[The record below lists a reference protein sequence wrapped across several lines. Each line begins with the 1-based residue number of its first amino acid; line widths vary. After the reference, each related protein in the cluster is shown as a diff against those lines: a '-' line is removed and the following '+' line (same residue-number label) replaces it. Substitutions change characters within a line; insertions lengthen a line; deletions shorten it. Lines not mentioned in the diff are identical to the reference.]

1 MKAKLNKNEM
11 QNLTL
16 EIYKQ
21 LCMDTDEKIII
32 SAYAEKYTESQ
43 IDTAF
48 KAAYD
53 TFLQQTKPGYATKY
67 RQALASYSLIVA
79 RCFHAMDWKTAKGA
93 LDSKVKLM
101 QWLDE
106 NEE

>member
-48 KAAYD
+48 KAAYE

>member
-1 MKAKLNKNEM
+1 MKSKLTKKEM
-11 QNLTL
+11 QDLTL

-32 SAYAEKYTESQ
+32 SAYAEKYTEAQ
-43 IDTAF
+43 LDDAF
-48 KAAYD
+48 RKAYE
-53 TFLQQTKPGYATKY
+53 TFLQQTRPGYATKY

>member
-1 MKAKLNKNEM
+1 MKAKLSKKEM

-48 KAAYD
+48 KAAYE

>member
-11 QNLTL
+11 QKLTL

>member
-1 MKAKLNKNEM
+1 MKQKLTEKET
-11 QNLTL
+11 QELTL

-21 LCMDTDEKIII
+21 LCMNTDEKIIY
-32 SAYAEKYTESQ
+32 SAYADRYTEAQ
-43 IDTAF
+43 LENAF
-48 KAAYD
+48 RKAYD
-53 TFLQQTKPGYATKY
+53 TFLQQTRPGYATKY

>member
-1 MKAKLNKNEM
+1 MKQKFTEKKTQE
-11 QNLTL
+11 LTL

-21 LCMDTDEKIII
+21 LCMDTDEKIIY
-32 SAYAEKYTESQ
+32 SAYADRYTEAQ
-43 IDTAF
+43 LENAF
-48 KAAYD
+48 RKAYD
-53 TFLQQTKPGYATKY
+53 TFLQQTRPGYATKY